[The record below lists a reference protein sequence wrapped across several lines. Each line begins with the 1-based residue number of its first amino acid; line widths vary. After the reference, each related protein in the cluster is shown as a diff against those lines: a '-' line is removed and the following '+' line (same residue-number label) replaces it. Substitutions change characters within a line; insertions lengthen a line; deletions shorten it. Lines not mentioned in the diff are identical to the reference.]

1 MNNYIIF
8 NGISSEEFG
17 LYVGGQE
24 SFNAP
29 KKKITKVSVPG
40 RNGDIII
47 DQKAFNNV
55 SVPYN
60 IVGMDGFQENTE
72 KIKEWLLSPNSY
84 ARLEDSYDPYTYR
97 LGMITSGIEFELYRL
112 NQTGKAKIVFDCKPQ
127 KFLIDGTTQN
137 EVESGESIY
146 NPTEFEALPLIYV
159 SGYGTLTI
167 GDQVIEI
174 ANDFST
180 VYIDC
185 DIMDCYSGT
194 SNANESVTF
203 QSYDFPTLKPG
214 DNTIIFDNTISD
226 VVITPRWWTL

>member
-1 MNNYIIF
+1 MKNYIIF

-29 KKKITKVSVPG
+29 KKKITKVSIPG
-40 RNGDIII
+40 RNGDLII
-47 DQKAFNNV
+47 DQKAFNNI
-55 SVPYN
+55 SVPYM
-60 IVGMDGFQENTE
+60 IVGMEGFQKNTE

-84 ARLEDSYDPYTYR
+84 AKLEDSYDPCTYR
-97 LGMITSGIEFELYRL
+97 LGMITAGIDFELYRL
-112 NQTGKAKIVFDCKPQ
+112 NQTGKAKITFDCKPQ
-127 KFLIDGTTQN
+127 KFLTGGTLQN
-137 EVESGESIY
+137 KVENGESIY
-146 NPTEFEALPLIYV
+146 NPTEFESLPLIYV
-159 SGYGTLTI
+159 DGYGTLTI

-194 SNANESVTF
+194 NNANDSVTF
-203 QSYDFPTLKPG
+203 QSHDFPTLKSG
-214 DNTIIFDNTISD
+214 DNKVIFDNTINE